1 MRRAYGTIAGWIVIG
16 AMLSAAHAGTGQAPG
31 KAVHETAANSAHIGI
46 QGIIVE
52 GGAGS
57 FGLLSG
63 QTQINVQMQ
72 GWNWYAD
79 YSALDGDRATVFGP
93 MTAALFK
100 SHTIRPDAVYVAD
113 LKTYFQNG
121 SAPPAAEQPSLAS
134 YVFHNEPLGDYVSLS
149 GKVSAVAGGQLRI
162 AVPGGTLT
170 VDTTQLAGG
179 GELAGS
185 PVGNIRTKDRVAV
198 FGSVDDQFWSKLSI
212 RADDIVKLA
221 MATPDDTP
229 R

>member
-1 MRRAYGTIAGWIVIG
+1 
-16 AMLSAAHAGTGQAPG
+16 MLVWLVTGLWACAAHAGPSRAAGEGVQKSAASTGR
-31 KAVHETAANSAHIGI
+31 IGI
-46 QGIIVE
+46 QGIIVQ
-52 GGAGS
+52 GGPGS

-72 GWNWYAD
+72 GWKWYGNYA
-79 YSALDGDRATVFGP
+79 ALDGDRVTVFGP
-93 MTAALFK
+93 ITAALFK
-100 SHTIRPDAVYVAD
+100 SHKIRPDAIYVAD
-113 LKTYFQNG
+113 LKTYFRNG
-121 SAPPAAEQPSLAS
+121 SAAPAVGSPSLAS
-134 YVFHNEPLGDYVSLS
+134 YIFHNEPLGDYLSLS
-149 GKVSAVAGGQLRI
+149 GRVSAVADGQLQI
-162 AVPGGTLT
+162 AVPGGSLN

-185 PVGNIRTKDRVAV
+185 PVGNIERQDRIAV

-221 MATPDDTP
+221 IATPDNAP